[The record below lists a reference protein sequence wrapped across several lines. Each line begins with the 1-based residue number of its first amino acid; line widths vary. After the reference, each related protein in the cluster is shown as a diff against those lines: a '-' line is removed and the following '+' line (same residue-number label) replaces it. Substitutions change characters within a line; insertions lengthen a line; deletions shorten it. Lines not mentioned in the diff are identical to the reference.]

1 MAFQGAGFD
10 IIIDAV
16 LTEVGKKRMAQGKFR
31 VSKFSLGDDEID
43 YNLFD
48 AENDDEVGYTQR
60 LLTASV
66 MEAGSTN
73 GANILYGVQTFS
85 NQKID
90 YFPILKVNKAIG
102 VSTNPTLSQGLVAGR
117 ATTASAY
124 YLSVNEET
132 TEKINEI
139 FATGSFKFLESGN
152 FTGNKIIVESGIS
165 EKLVNPGWS
174 RLPPDAKAGDYKTN
188 ARSRFYHIISKGL
201 YDNNY
206 FIYCDKRLFSEK
218 IKISDSCGSVFKNY
232 PDGTADIN
240 FVASKE
246 VSKISYGFVYDNY
259 ECFAA
264 EGIPNLI
271 SDHGTEL
278 TPPLNKRFSE
288 LGGPKGTAI
297 AFNLSVDEE
306 LRINSL
312 GERDYRYVDMGLID
326 QYVFDK
332 TNKFDYIDT
341 NVRIEGSASRSSV
354 DVPIRLIRYSGT

>member
-48 AENDDEVGYTQR
+48 AESDDDEGYTQR

-85 NQKID
+85 DQKID
-90 YFPILKVNKAIG
+90 YFPVLKVNKAIG
-102 VSTNPTLSQGLVAGR
+102 ISTNPTLSQGLVANR

-124 YLSVNEET
+124 YVSVNEET

-139 FATGSFKFLESGN
+139 FATGSFQFLESDD

-165 EKLVNPGWS
+165 ERLVTPPWT
-174 RLPPDAKAGDYKTN
+174 RMPPDAKSGDYKTN
-188 ARSRFYHIISKGL
+188 SRGRFYHIISKGL

-206 FIYCDKRLFSEK
+206 FIYCDKRLVK
-218 IKISDSCGSVFKNY
+218 KLKVSDSCGSVFKNY
-232 PDGTADIN
+232 PDGSSDIN

-259 ECFAA
+259 ECFAT

-271 SDHGTEL
+271 SDHGTTL
-278 TPPLNKRFSE
+278 LPPLNKRFSE
-288 LGGPKGTAI
+288 LGGPKGTVI
-297 AFNLSVDEE
+297 AFNVSVDEE
-306 LRINSL
+306 LRTKSA
-312 GERDYRYVDMGLID
+312 GERNYRYVDLGLTD

-341 NVRIEGSASRSSV
+341 NIHVEGAASRSSV